1 MSAYGKMLSTSA
13 CLMTGLL
20 LLSGCKDSSDENTR
34 SPEDTPPQVSEITPA
49 DNATGVSRDAVVTAK
64 FSEDMLGTSV
74 SDRTVHLSRTGS
86 DVPASVTF
94 DGASN
99 VATLTPEKPL
109 SLLGHYQ
116 LTLDAAV
123 ADLSGNELSSPVT
136 SSFTVRDGA
145 WGNTATPFNIQQ
157 PRSKFDVQ
165 VATDTDGNAIA
176 AWVTAQN
183 KPVSSRYTPEAG
195 WSTPVDLYDNDYN
208 LATAGTPR
216 VAIDNEGNATAV
228 WFTYYNN
235 QGYYILSNRYTKGSG
250 WGKAVKIDDD
260 YVYPGVIRLGFD
272 EQGNALVI
280 WSGRSPTSIYRVRT
294 NRYSQQSE
302 SWGDA
307 TTIASTSNSI
317 DLNKP
322 QIATTADGNGF
333 AVWVQDN
340 AGTCTIQVSRYSA
353 DNSVWSAAQNVGPG
367 ACSARPQIGADGAGN
382 AIVAWEQIA
391 GSVVSIQANRYLAGE
406 GWGTA
411 QEIESNVRGGTNP
424 QIAVTPKGDA
434 VVVWRQPM
442 PMDAGYWNR
451 ASRYVQQ
458 SNIWSQPENIDAGNS
473 DEIGYPQVA
482 LDVDGNALTLWLRV
496 VNSKDEVR
504 ATRYVA
510 DSGWNAPVTIS
521 SENPVYTTTSL
532 QIAVD
537 SSGAG
542 TAFWVQT
549 PGSDSYIY
557 RKRFD

>member
-1 MSAYGKMLSTSA
+1 MSAYRKMLSTSA

-20 LLSGCKDSSDENTR
+20 LLSGCKDSSDGNTR
-34 SPEDTPPQVSEITPA
+34 SPEGTPPQVSEITPA
-49 DNATGVSRDAVVTAK
+49 DNATGVSRDAVVTTK
-64 FSEDMLGTSV
+64 FSEDMLGTSI
-74 SDRTVHLSRTGS
+74 SEHTVHFSRNGS
-86 DVPASVTF
+86 DVPASLTF
-94 DGASN
+94 DGVSN

-145 WGNTATPFNIQQ
+145 WDDTATPFNLQQ
-157 PRSKFDVQ
+157 TLDKDVQ
-165 VATDTDGNAIA
+165 VATDADGNAIA

-208 LATAGTPR
+208 FATAGTPR

-235 QGYYILSNRYTKGSG
+235 GGYYILSNRYTKGSG

-260 YVYPGVIRLGFD
+260 YVYPGVIRLGLN
-272 EQGNALVI
+272 EQGSALVI

-294 NRYSQQSE
+294 NRYSQQSG

-317 DLNKP
+317 GLKNP

-353 DNSVWSAAQNVGPG
+353 DNSVWGAAQNVGPG
-367 ACSARPQIGADGAGN
+367 ACYPKPQIGADDAGN
-382 AIVAWEQIA
+382 AIAVWTQLA
-391 GSVVSIQANRYLAGE
+391 GSIWSIQANRYSAGE

-411 QEIESNVRGGTNP
+411 QEIESNVLGTTNP
-424 QIAVTPKGDA
+424 QLAVTPKGDA
-434 VVVWRQPM
+434 LVVWNHY
-442 PMDAGYWNR
+442 MDTKYRNR
-451 ASRYVQQ
+451 ASRYVLQRN
-458 SNIWSQPENIDAGNS
+458 SWSQPENIDADDS
-473 DEIGYPQVA
+473 DNTGSPRVA
-482 LDVDGNALTLWLRV
+482 IDVDGNALALWLRDE
-496 VNSKDEVR
+496 NSNNEVR
-504 ATRYVA
+504 AVRYVA

-521 SENPVYTTTSL
+521 SENPAATKSSL

-549 PGSDSYIY
+549 TGSDSYIY